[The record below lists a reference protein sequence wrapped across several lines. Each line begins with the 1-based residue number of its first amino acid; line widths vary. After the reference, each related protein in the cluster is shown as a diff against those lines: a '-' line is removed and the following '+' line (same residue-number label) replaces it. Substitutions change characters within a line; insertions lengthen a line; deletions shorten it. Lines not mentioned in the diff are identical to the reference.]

1 MALLSASGLE
11 KSYGTDTIFS
21 GVSFEIQ
28 ENERIGLV
36 GVNGGGKTTLF
47 RLLTGSLTPDN
58 GSIAQ
63 SKQTNIGYMEQHV
76 CRDSDISAYAE
87 VLNVFSS
94 LLDMEQELEY
104 LNQQL
109 QSASDKLS
117 DLIEQH
123 AVLNDAF
130 LHKGG
135 LTFRGR
141 TRSTLL
147 GLGFSDEQMAMPVM
161 SLSGGQKAKLQL
173 AKLLLS
179 EANLLLLDE
188 PTNHLD
194 ISSVQWLEDFLRSY
208 KGAVFVI
215 SHDRY
220 FLDRITNRTFE
231 LEHGKLTIYKG
242 NYSTYLKLKAEH
254 NLTVQRNYDNT
265 KKEIDRI
272 YGIVEQQ
279 RRWNRERN
287 IKTAESKLKMI
298 ERLENTLEKPADELE
313 TMEFHFDI
321 QKRGGNDVLT
331 VKDISLS
338 YDSKP
343 VFKHVTMD
351 IHRKERIFLIGPNG
365 CGKTSL
371 FRTLLGMQS
380 PDSGS
385 IQFGADIETG
395 YYDQIQAGLHED
407 KTVLDEVWDRYP
419 SMTQTELRCGL
430 AAFLFFGDDVF
441 KPISALSG
449 GERARVLLLILM
461 LSKANFLMLDEPTNH
476 LDIQSCEALE
486 SALQS
491 YEGTLLII
499 SHDRY
504 FINKM
509 ADKIYALTPNGIE
522 QYIGDYDTYLEHQK
536 VQQQKQEIITPKVND
551 YKLRKERESEL
562 RKKRTA
568 LKRTEE
574 KIEQLEQEIAKL
586 EQTLLQPEIASDY
599 QAAVEIT
606 EQMNAFKEESEQL
619 LVTWSELSEELE
631 QQI

>member
-1 MALLSASGLE
+1 MILSCSNISKAF
-11 KSYGTDTIFS
+11 GTEEILKH
-21 GVSFEIQ
+21 VSFHVEDHEKAAI
-28 ENERIGLV
+28 V
-36 GVNGGGKTTLF
+36 GINGAGK
-47 RLLTGSLTPDN
+47 
-58 GSIAQ
+58 
-63 SKQTNIGYMEQHV
+63 
-76 CRDSDISAYAE
+76 
-87 VLNVFSS
+87 
-94 LLDMEQELEY
+94 
-104 LNQQL
+104 
-109 QSASDKLS
+109 
-117 DLIEQH
+117 
-123 AVLNDAF
+123 
-130 LHKGG
+130 
-135 LTFRGR
+135 
-141 TRSTLL
+141 STLL
-147 GLGFSDEQMAMPVM
+147 KIIVGELAADEGSVTITKGKTLGYLAQHQDLHSQTTIYDSLLEVKRPILEMEQQIRTLELQMKHAEGEKLETMLNTYSRLNHEFELLNGYAWQSEITGVLKGLGFVEEEFSKPV
-161 SLSGGQKAKLQL
+161 SELSGGQKTRVSLG
-173 AKLLLS
+173 KLLLS
-179 EANLLLLDE
+179 KPDIILLDE

-574 KIEQLEQEIAKL
+574 KIDQLEQEIAKL

>member
-1 MALLSASGLE
+1 MALLSVSGLE

-47 RLLTGSLTPDN
+47 RLLTGLLTPDN

-87 VLNVFSS
+87 VLSVFSS

-123 AVLNDAF
+123 AALNDAF

-135 LTFRGR
+135 LTFRGH

-298 ERLENTLEKPADELE
+298 ERLESTLEKPADELE

-343 VFKHVTMD
+343 VFEHVTMD

-380 PDSGS
+380 PNSGT
-385 IQFGADIETG
+385 IQFGSDIETG

-522 QYIGDYDTYLEHQK
+522 QYIGNYDTYL
-536 VQQQKQEIITPKVND
+536 
-551 YKLRKERESEL
+551 
-562 RKKRTA
+562 
-568 LKRTEE
+568 
-574 KIEQLEQEIAKL
+574 
-586 EQTLLQPEIASDY
+586 
-599 QAAVEIT
+599 
-606 EQMNAFKEESEQL
+606 
-619 LVTWSELSEELE
+619 
-631 QQI
+631 

>member
-1 MALLSASGLE
+1 MKTLRAENLTSTYGE
-11 KSYGTDTIFS
+11 KTLFKD
-21 GVSFEIQ
+21 VSFII
-28 ENERIGLV
+28 NEQDRIGLI
-36 GVNGGGKTTLF
+36 GTNGSGKT
-47 RLLTGSLTPDN
+47 SL
-58 GSIAQ
+58 
-63 SKQTNIGYMEQHV
+63 
-76 CRDSDISAYAE
+76 
-87 VLNVFSS
+87 LNVISGAVSPEAGEIIKPSDYSIGFLKQQPDLDEEKTIMDAVFAGGQPVFQTIRQYEKA
-94 LLDMEQELEY
+94 LLDY
-104 LNQQL
+104 
-109 QSASDKLS
+109 SAHPEDSRLS
-117 DLIEQH
+117 DRFTKMQAAMDQEDAWEADSRVKTILTQLKI
-123 AVLNDAF
+123 NDANQ
-130 LHKGG
+130 KIK
-135 LTFRGR
+135 
-141 TRSTLL
+141 
-147 GLGFSDEQMAMPVM
+147 E
-161 SLSGGQKAKLQL
+161 LSGGQRKRVGL
-173 AKLLLS
+173 AQVLIQEPDLLM
-179 EANLLLLDE
+179 LDE

-461 LSKANFLMLDEPTNH
+461 LSKANFIMLDEPTNH

-574 KIEQLEQEIAKL
+574 KIDQLEQEIAKL

>member
-1 MALLSASGLE
+1 MKTLRAENLTSTYGE
-11 KSYGTDTIFS
+11 KTLFKD
-21 GVSFEIQ
+21 VSFII
-28 ENERIGLV
+28 NEQDRIGLI
-36 GVNGGGKTTLF
+36 GTNGSGKT
-47 RLLTGSLTPDN
+47 SL
-58 GSIAQ
+58 
-63 SKQTNIGYMEQHV
+63 
-76 CRDSDISAYAE
+76 
-87 VLNVFSS
+87 LNVISGAVSPEAGEIIKPSDYSIGFLKQQPDLDEEKTIMDAVFAGGQPVFQTIRQYEKA
-94 LLDMEQELEY
+94 LLDY
-104 LNQQL
+104 
-109 QSASDKLS
+109 SAHPEDSRLS
-117 DLIEQH
+117 DRFTKMQAAMDQEDAWEADSRVKTILTQLKI
-123 AVLNDAF
+123 NDANQ
-130 LHKGG
+130 KIK
-135 LTFRGR
+135 
-141 TRSTLL
+141 
-147 GLGFSDEQMAMPVM
+147 E
-161 SLSGGQKAKLQL
+161 LSGGQRKRVGL
-173 AKLLLS
+173 AQVLIQEPDLLM
-179 EANLLLLDE
+179 LDE

-574 KIEQLEQEIAKL
+574 KIDQLEQEIAKL

>member
-1 MALLSASGLE
+1 MILACHGIQKSFGEHLIVRDGSFHIEDHE
-11 KSYGTDTIFS
+11 KAA
-21 GVSFEIQ
+21 
-28 ENERIGLV
+28 LV
-36 GVNGGGKTTLF
+36 GPNGAGK
-47 RLLTGSLTPDN
+47 
-58 GSIAQ
+58 
-63 SKQTNIGYMEQHV
+63 
-76 CRDSDISAYAE
+76 
-87 VLNVFSS
+87 
-94 LLDMEQELEY
+94 
-104 LNQQL
+104 
-109 QSASDKLS
+109 
-117 DLIEQH
+117 
-123 AVLNDAF
+123 
-130 LHKGG
+130 
-135 LTFRGR
+135 
-141 TRSTLL
+141 STLL
-147 GLGFSDEQMAMPVM
+147 KMIVSESAPDDGNVILTKGKTLGYLAQHQEMQSGNTIYEEVRTAKADIIAMERRIREIEMELKHLSGDALNDRLETYNRLTAAFERENGYSCESEITGVLKGLGFTENDFTKPVDT
-161 SLSGGQKAKLQL
+161 LSGGQKTRVSLG
-173 AKLLLS
+173 KLLLTKPDI
-179 EANLLLLDE
+179 LLLDE

-194 ISSVQWLEDFLRSY
+194 LNSIAWLETYLLNY
-208 KGAVFVI
+208 QGAVLIV

-574 KIEQLEQEIAKL
+574 KIDQLEQEIAKL

>member
-365 CGKTSL
+365 CGKS
-371 FRTLLGMQS
+371 TLVKLVDGINRPSHGRGQRQY
-380 PDSGS
+380 S
-385 IQFGADIETG
+385 I
-395 YYDQIQAGLHED
+395 
-407 KTVLDEVWDRYP
+407 WCRY
-419 SMTQTELRCGL
+419 
-430 AAFLFFGDDVF
+430 
-441 KPISALSG
+441 
-449 GERARVLLLILM
+449 
-461 LSKANFLMLDEPTNH
+461 
-476 LDIQSCEALE
+476 
-486 SALQS
+486 
-491 YEGTLLII
+491 
-499 SHDRY
+499 
-504 FINKM
+504 
-509 ADKIYALTPNGIE
+509 
-522 QYIGDYDTYLEHQK
+522 
-536 VQQQKQEIITPKVND
+536 
-551 YKLRKERESEL
+551 
-562 RKKRTA
+562 
-568 LKRTEE
+568 
-574 KIEQLEQEIAKL
+574 
-586 EQTLLQPEIASDY
+586 
-599 QAAVEIT
+599 
-606 EQMNAFKEESEQL
+606 
-619 LVTWSELSEELE
+619 
-631 QQI
+631 